1 MGFITTNTNKSPP
14 FLFTIGDDNH
24 DSAAYMS
31 FIVGAVACGWLNKGD
46 FVVVDNAI
54 LHSGGHADI
63 ASDFLWNAEGL
74 DGEPLHITIIPFPTR
89 APELNPIEMS
99 WNTFVLRLQMRRT
112 AILNAGGGGQ
122 TLVTAAGDTLSS
134 FTHEDNEKNYTKCG
148 YHSIPN

>member
-1 MGFITTNTNKSPP
+1 
-14 FLFTIGDDNH
+14 
-24 DSAAYMS
+24 MS
-31 FIVGAVACGWLNKGD
+31 FIVSAVACGWLKKGD

-63 ASDFLWNAEGL
+63 AADFLWNAEGL

-99 WNTFVLRLQMRRT
+99 WNTFVLRLQMRRA
-112 AILNAGGGGQ
+112 AILIVAGGGQ

-134 FTHEDNEKNYTKCG
+134 FTHEDNENNYTKCG
-148 YHSIPN
+148 YHSIPH